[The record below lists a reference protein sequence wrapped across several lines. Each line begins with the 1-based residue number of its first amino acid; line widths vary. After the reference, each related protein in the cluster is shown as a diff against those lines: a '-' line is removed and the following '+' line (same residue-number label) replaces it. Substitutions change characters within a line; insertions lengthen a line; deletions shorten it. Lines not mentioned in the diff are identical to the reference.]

1 MPTECLFK
9 VLNNISIKFLYQEI
23 SLVNRYLI
31 HGKMCALDQMCHL
44 IQQHDLILQHDAQY
58 IPIELNNSSN
68 NETETILKHFRVK
81 EFLFFLI
88 CVNFL
93 N

>member
-1 MPTECLFK
+1 M
-9 VLNNISIKFLYQEI
+9 
-23 SLVNRYLI
+23 

-68 NETETILKHFRVK
+68 NETETILKHFHIK